1 MKYRPEIDGLRTV
14 AVLPVILFHA
24 GAAPFSGGFVGVDV
38 FFVISGYLI
47 TTILIGELEEGR
59 FSIINF
65 YERRARRI
73 LPALF
78 FVMLCTLPFAWAW
91 MQPSQL
97 KDFAQSLWAVSIFGS
112 NVLFWKTSGY
122 FAAAA
127 DEKPFLHT
135 WSLAVEEQY
144 YVLFPVFL
152 FLAWR
157 FGRNRVF
164 WMITFFAAGSLLIS
178 EWGWRNEPKAN
189 FFLFPTRAWELF
201 AGSIAAFVIK
211 THGIRTNQILAGVG
225 LLAILYSIFF
235 YTEAT
240 PFPSLYALLPVGG
253 SVLIVL
259 FATKET
265 FAGALLS
272 TRPFVGIGLIS
283 YSAYLW
289 HQPLF
294 AFARIRATEAPSFT
308 LMMVLSVV
316 ALGLAWF
323 SWRFVERPFRLK
335 DVTSRRLIFSVSL
348 TGIVFFV
355 ALGLVGNALN
365 PRFEQYWLAKQPQNV
380 RDTYVVLARA
390 NPELSNWGADEFGN
404 QDLSECRFNARNPTP
419 DVQERLFG
427 CVEKYGPGVLILG
440 DSHAMDLYGVVASRF
455 ADAPF
460 IVGITQGGC
469 RVFDWDPGCHYD
481 DTAAFVAEH
490 PGVFGKVIF
499 EQAGVFLLQEDNG
512 TKGSREMFS
521 NLRLTQ
527 PVEHIVP
534 DLEHI
539 KIGVDYV
546 AELSKSVPVVWFLPR
561 TEPHIGKNYVLRN
574 GCEGRYFF
582 REGQVE
588 LFDTLERVI
597 AAEVDAVGADQ
608 LSWVSQNDLFHFD
621 LSKDYMTCDTLYWSD
636 GDHFS
641 ETGEVLFGARLP
653 DDFIRF

>member
-1 MKYRPEIDGLRTV
+1 MV
-14 AVLPVILFHA
+14 PVILFHA

-47 TTILIGELEEGR
+47 TTILIDELEGGR

-91 MQPSQL
+91 MLPSQL
-97 KDFAQSLWAVSIFGS
+97 KDFAQSLFAVSIFGS
-112 NVLFWKTSGY
+112 NFLFWKTSGY

-144 YVLFPVFL
+144 YVLFPIFL

-164 WMITFFAAGSLLIS
+164 WMIAFFAGVSLLIS

-211 THGIRTNQILAGVG
+211 SHGIRTNQILSGVG

-240 PFPSLYALLPVGG
+240 PFPSVYALVPVGG

-259 FATKET
+259 FATRDT
-265 FAGALLS
+265 IAGRILS
-272 TRPFVGIGLIS
+272 TRPFVAIGLIS

-294 AFARIRATEAPSFT
+294 AFARIRLTEAPSFS
-308 LMMVLSVV
+308 LMMFLSVM
-316 ALGLAWF
+316 ALVLAAF
-323 SWRFVERPFRLK
+323 SWKFVEQPFRLK
-335 DVTSRRLIFSVSL
+335 AVTTRRLIFSVSL
-348 TGIVFFV
+348 IGIVFFV
-355 ALGLVGNALN
+355 AIGLAGNALN
-365 PRFEQYWLAKQPQNV
+365 PRFEQYWLAKQPENV
-380 RDTYVVLARA
+380 RATYGVLSRA

-404 QDLSECRFNARNPTP
+404 QNLSECRFNARNPTE
-419 DVQERLFG
+419 DVQARLIA
-427 CVEKYGPGVLILG
+427 CAEKYGQGVLVLG

-455 ADAPF
+455 EDHPF

-469 RVFDWDPGCHYD
+469 RVFDWEPECHYD

-490 PGVFGKVIF
+490 PEVFGKVIF
-499 EQAGVFLLQEDNG
+499 EQAGVFLLQEENG

-521 NLRLTQ
+521 KLRLTQ
-527 PVEHIVP
+527 PVEHIEP

-539 KIGVDYV
+539 GIAVDYV
-546 AELSKSVPVVWFLPR
+546 TALSQSVPVLWLLPR
-561 TEPHIGKNYVLRN
+561 AEPHIGTNYVLRN
-574 GCEGRYFF
+574 GCEGNYFF
-582 REGQVE
+582 RDKQYE
-588 LFDTLERVI
+588 LFENLEKVI
-597 AAEVDAVGADQ
+597 AAAVDAAGADQ
-608 LSWVSQNDLFHFD
+608 LTWVSQNDLFGFD
-621 LSKDYMTCDTLYWSD
+621 LTKDYMTCDDIYWSD

-653 DDFIRF
+653 DEFVEF

>member
-1 MKYRPEIDGLRTV
+1 MV
-14 AVLPVILFHA
+14 PVILFHA
-24 GAAPFSGGFVGVDV
+24 GAAPFGGGFVGVDV

-47 TTILIGELEEGR
+47 TTILIDELEQGR

-91 MQPSQL
+91 MLPSQMQ
-97 KDFAQSLWAVSIFGS
+97 DFAQSLIAVTLFGS
-112 NVLFWKTSGY
+112 NFLFWKTSGY

-144 YVLFPVFL
+144 YVLFPIFL

-157 FGRNRVF
+157 FGRNKVF
-164 WMITFFAAGSLLIS
+164 WMISIMAAGSLLIS

-201 AGSIAAFVIK
+201 AGSIAAFIIK
-211 THGIRTNQILAGVG
+211 THGIRSNQILSGAG
-225 LLAILYSIFF
+225 LLMILFSIFF

-240 PFPSLYALLPVGG
+240 PFPSVYALVPVGG
-253 SVLIVL
+253 AVLIVL

-272 TRPFVGIGLIS
+272 KRPFVWIGLIS

-294 AFARIRATEAPSFT
+294 AFARIRMTEAPSLGFM
-308 LMMVLSVV
+308 LFLSAMALVL
-316 ALGLAWF
+316 AAF
-323 SWRFVERPFRLK
+323 SWKYVEQPFRLK
-335 DVTSRRLIFSVSL
+335 DVTSRRLIFQSSL
-348 TGIVFFV
+348 AGMVFFL
-355 ALGLVGNALN
+355 ALGLTGNALN
-365 PRFEQYWLAKQPQNV
+365 PRFEQYWLARQPDNV
-380 RDTYVVLARA
+380 RDTYVVLSRA
-390 NPELSNWGADEFGN
+390 NPELSNWGADEYGIQN
-404 QDLSECRFNARNPTP
+404 LDECRFNTRNPT
-419 DVQERLFG
+419 DEVQARLQA
-427 CVEKYGPGVLILG
+427 CADAHGPGVLVLG

-455 ADAPF
+455 DDHPF

-469 RVFDWDPGCHYD
+469 RVFDWHPDCHYD
-481 DTAAFVAEH
+481 DTAAYLRDN

-499 EQAGVFLLQEDNG
+499 EQAGVFLLKEENG

-521 NLRLTQ
+521 RLRLTQ
-527 PVEHIVP
+527 PVKHIEP

-539 KIGVDYV
+539 GIAVDYV
-546 AELSKSVPVVWFLPR
+546 RELSEILPVKWFLPR
-561 TEPHIGKNYVLRN
+561 AEPHIGMNYVLRN
-574 GCEGRYFF
+574 GCQGRYFF
-582 REGQVE
+582 RKNQYE
-588 LFDTLERVI
+588 LFDDLEGVI
-597 AAEVDAVGADQ
+597 VEALGEVENDQ
-608 LSWVSQNDLFHFD
+608 LTWLSQNEMFNFD
-621 LSKDYMTCDTLYWSD
+621 LTNDFMTCDEIYWSD

-641 ETGEVLFGARLP
+641 ETGEVRFGARLP
-653 DDFIRF
+653 DEFVQF

>member
-14 AVLPVILFHA
+14 AVIPVILYHA
-24 GAAPFSGGFVGVDV
+24 GAAAFSGGFVGVDV

-47 TTILIGELEEGR
+47 TTILIGELEQGR

-78 FVMLCTLPFAWAW
+78 FVMLCTLPFAWVW
-91 MQPSQL
+91 MLPGQL
-97 KDFAQSLWAVSIFGS
+97 KDYAQSLIAVSLFGS
-112 NVLFWKTSGY
+112 NFLFWKTSGY

-127 DEKPFLHT
+127 EEKPFLHT

-164 WMITFFAAGSLLIS
+164 WMIAVFAAISLLVS

-211 THGIRTNQILAGVG
+211 SHGIRSNNLLSAAG
-225 LLAILYSIFF
+225 LLAILFSIFV
-235 YTEAT
+235 YTEET
-240 PFPSLYALLPVGG
+240 PFPSVYALLPVGG

-259 FATKET
+259 YATRDT
-265 FAGALLS
+265 LAGRLLS

-294 AFARIRATEAPSFT
+294 AFARIRSTEAPGLP
-308 LMMVLSVV
+308 LMLLLSVV
-316 ALGLAWF
+316 ALGLAGL
-323 SWRFVERPFRLK
+323 SWRYVERPFRLK
-335 DVTSRRLIFSVSL
+335 DVTSRRLIFSGAL
-348 TGIVFFV
+348 TGIVAFA
-355 ALGLVGNALN
+355 ALGWLGNAKSAE
-365 PRFEQYWLAKQPQNV
+365 FEQYWLARQPENV
-380 RDTYVVLARA
+380 RATYTVLARA

-404 QDLSECRFNARNPTP
+404 QNLGDCRFNARNPTGE
-419 DVQERLFG
+419 VQATLKACAET
-427 CVEKYGPGVLILG
+427 YGPGVLVLG
-440 DSHAMDLYGVVASRF
+440 DSHAMDLYGTVASRF
-455 ADAPF
+455 ADHPF

-469 RVFDWDPGCHYD
+469 RVFDRDPDCHYD
-481 DTAAFVAEH
+481 DTARFVAEN

-499 EQAGVFLLQEDNG
+499 EQAGVFLLREDNG
-512 TKGSREMFS
+512 TRGTREMFS
-521 NLRLTQ
+521 RLRLDQ
-527 PVEHIVP
+527 PVEHIEP
-534 DLEHI
+534 DPER
-539 KIGVDYV
+539 IGIAVDYV
-546 AELSKSVPVVWFLPR
+546 RRLSQHVPVQWFLPR
-561 TEPHIGKNYVLRN
+561 VEPHIASNYVLRN
-574 GCEGRYFF
+574 GCEGSYFF
-582 REGQVE
+582 RENQVE

-597 AAEVDAVGADQ
+597 AAELDAVGSDR
-608 LSWVSQNDLFHFD
+608 LTWVSQNALFGFD
-621 LSKDYMTCDTLYWSD
+621 LAQDFMSCDEIFWSD

-641 ETGEVLFGARLP
+641 ETGEVRFGARLP
-653 DDFIRF
+653 EDFVRF

>member
-1 MKYRPEIDGLRTV
+1 MV
-14 AVLPVILFHA
+14 PVILFHA
-24 GAAPFSGGFVGVDV
+24 GAAPFGGGFVGVDV

-47 TTILIGELEEGR
+47 TTILIDELEQGR

-91 MQPSQL
+91 MLPSQMQ
-97 KDFAQSLWAVSIFGS
+97 DFAQSLIAVTLFGS
-112 NVLFWKTSGY
+112 NFLFWKTSGY

-144 YVLFPVFL
+144 YVLFPIFL

-157 FGRNRVF
+157 FGRNKVF
-164 WMITFFAAGSLLIS
+164 WMISIMAAGSLLIS

-201 AGSIAAFVIK
+201 AGSIAAFIIK
-211 THGIRTNQILAGVG
+211 THGIRSNQILSGAG
-225 LLAILYSIFF
+225 LLMILFSIFF

-240 PFPSLYALLPVGG
+240 PFPSVYALVPVGG
-253 SVLIVL
+253 AVLIVL

-272 TRPFVGIGLIS
+272 KRPFVWIGLIS

-294 AFARIRATEAPSFT
+294 AFARIRMTEAPSLGFM
-308 LMMVLSVV
+308 LFLSAMALVL
-316 ALGLAWF
+316 AAF
-323 SWRFVERPFRLK
+323 SWKYVEQPFRLK
-335 DVTSRRLIFSVSL
+335 DVTSRRLIFQSSL
-348 TGIVFFV
+348 AGMVFFL
-355 ALGLVGNALN
+355 ALGLTGNALN
-365 PRFEQYWLAKQPQNV
+365 PRFEQYWLARQPDNV
-380 RDTYVVLARA
+380 RDTYVVLSRA
-390 NPELSNWGADEFGN
+390 NPELSNWGADEYGIQN
-404 QDLSECRFNARNPTP
+404 LDECRFNTRNPT
-419 DVQERLFG
+419 DEVQARLQA
-427 CVEKYGPGVLILG
+427 CADAHGPGVLVLG

-455 ADAPF
+455 DDHPF

-469 RVFDWDPGCHYD
+469 RVFDWHPDCHYD
-481 DTAAFVAEH
+481 DTAAYLRDN

-499 EQAGVFLLQEDNG
+499 EQAGVFLLKEENG

-521 NLRLTQ
+521 RLRLTQ
-527 PVEHIVP
+527 PVKHIEP

-539 KIGVDYV
+539 GIAVDYV
-546 AELSKSVPVVWFLPR
+546 RELSEILPVKWFLPR
-561 TEPHIGKNYVLRN
+561 AEPHIGMNYVLRN
-574 GCEGRYFF
+574 GCQGRYFF
-582 REGQVE
+582 RKNQYE
-588 LFDTLERVI
+588 LFDELEGVI
-597 AAEVDAVGADQ
+597 VEALGEVENDQ
-608 LSWVSQNDLFHFD
+608 LTWLSQNEMFNFD
-621 LSKDYMTCDTLYWSD
+621 LTNDFMTCDEIYWSD

-641 ETGEVLFGARLP
+641 ETGEVRFGARLP
-653 DDFIRF
+653 DEFVQF

>member
-1 MKYRPEIDGLRTV
+1 M
-14 AVLPVILFHA
+14 PVILFHA

-47 TTILIGELEEGR
+47 TTILIDELEQGR

-91 MQPSQL
+91 MLPSQM
-97 KDFAQSLWAVSIFGS
+97 KDFSLSLFAVTVFGS
-112 NVLFWKTSGY
+112 NFLFWKTSGY

-144 YVLFPVFL
+144 YVLFPIFL

-157 FGRNRVF
+157 FGRNSVF
-164 WMITFFAAGSLLIS
+164 WMIVTFAAGSLLIS

-211 THGIRTNQILAGVG
+211 THGIRTNQILSGAG
-225 LLAILYSIFF
+225 LLMILYSIFF

-240 PFPSLYALLPVGG
+240 PFPSVYALMPVGG
-253 SVLIVL
+253 AVLIVL

-272 TRPFVGIGLIS
+272 KRPFVWIGLIS

-294 AFARIRATEAPSFT
+294 AFARIRMTEAPSLSFM
-308 LMMVLSVV
+308 LFLSAMALVL
-316 ALGLAWF
+316 AAF
-323 SWRFVERPFRLK
+323 SWKFVEQPFRLK
-335 DVTSRRLIFSVSL
+335 DVTSRRLIFQASL
-348 TGIVFFV
+348 AGMVFFI
-355 ALGLVGNALN
+355 ALGLTGNAMN
-365 PRFEQYWLAKQPQNV
+365 PRFEQYWLAKQPENV
-380 RDTYVVLARA
+380 RDTYVVLSRA

-404 QDLSECRFNARNPTP
+404 QNLDECRFNARNPT
-419 DVQERLFG
+419 DEVQATLKA
-427 CVEKYGPGVLILG
+427 CAATHGPGVLVLG

-455 ADAPF
+455 EDHPF

-469 RVFDWDPGCHYD
+469 RVFDWHPECHYD
-481 DTAAFVAEH
+481 DTADFLREN

-499 EQAGVFLLQEDNG
+499 EQAGVFLLQEENG

-521 NLRLTQ
+521 RLRLTQ
-527 PVEHIVP
+527 EVKHIEP

-539 KIGVDYV
+539 GIAVDYV
-546 AELSKSVPVVWFLPR
+546 RELSEILPVKWFLPR
-561 TEPHIGKNYVLRN
+561 AEPHIGMNYVLRN
-574 GCEGRYFF
+574 GCTGKYFF
-582 REGQVE
+582 RKNQYE
-588 LFDTLERVI
+588 LFDQLESVI
-597 AAEVDAVGADQ
+597 VESLDEVKNDQ
-608 LSWVSQNDLFHFD
+608 LTWLSQNEMFNFD
-621 LSKDYMTCDTLYWSD
+621 LTNDYMTCDEIYWSD

-641 ETGEVLFGARLP
+641 ETGEVLFGSRLP
-653 DDFIRF
+653 DEFVQY